1 MKKINKYHAK
11 KVTVNGITFDSQRE
25 ARRYKELLLL
35 ERAGKISALQ
45 RQARFTLIPTQR
57 EFSCEIGKNGCF
69 KKGKVLER
77 PVIYVA
83 DFVYENEQGA
93 QVVEDTKG
101 MKTPEYII
109 KRKLMLERWGIRI
122 REV

>member
-35 ERAGKISALQ
+35 ERAGKISGLQ
-45 RQARFTLIPTQR
+45 RQVPFLLIPAQR
-57 EFSCEIGKNGCF
+57 GEVWSEKKHKFVSHVVERSCS
-69 KKGKVLER
+69 
-77 PVIYVA
+77 YMA
-83 DFVYENEQGA
+83 DFVYLDDKGSR
-93 QVVEDTKG
+93 VVEDTKG
-101 MKTPEYII
+101 MRTPEYII
-109 KRKLMLERWGIRI
+109 KRKLMLERHGVRI